1 MILSDKQ
8 RKILEE
14 ANLPLLLLLEA
25 EELNSD
31 DEPDASKASDAI
43 QNNQAASQADNDN
56 ANANAAAQDDQDD
69 QDDQDPPDEE
79 KIFTYELE
87 GTEDKF
93 LQFTLY
99 DKLSNLSGKIEILLD
114 NIKNDTNAENLDL
127 LANLEHYSQYLS
139 VLNEL
144 IFSISTSVVYKLVGQ
159 IELEL
164 IDLLEVYNANLEKK
178 MLNDKIKG

>member
-43 QNNQAASQADNDN
+43 QNNQSASQADTTNTND
-56 ANANAAAQDDQDD
+56 AAQDD

>member
-31 DEPDASKASDAI
+31 DEPDASKASDTV
-43 QNNQAASQADNDN
+43 QNNQSASQADTTNTND
-56 ANANAAAQDDQDD
+56 AAQDDQDD